1 MTNKFL
7 RVLAKLTLPACTLA
21 MVACNGI
28 GGDLS
33 SSEKNETSA
42 TSTPTTSATIDS
54 TEPTPSQSS
63 ESVITS
69 EQAESSVTP
78 ATSDSSESVPSAS
91 SEEPSESSES
101 TPIPSSEEPSTSSE
115 PAHEHVFNQEVAS
128 EEYLAS
134 PATCTEKA
142 KYYYSCTCGE
152 KGSETFEYGEP
163 LGHSFASTWSHDET
177 NHWHAATCEHTDEK
191 KDLAPHTFTVAE
203 DGLSKSCECGYKVD
217 CIVDVDV
224 LLEAEDAV
232 LNPAHISIDENAHGG
247 KYALGFDDCGQ
258 GMYFR
263 YFAYEEGEK
272 EVDVAYATNC
282 DYAYMTMFVNGGTGI
297 KVTFSEKTG
306 WFGDTHQTEIATV
319 NANFTKGWNEIYL
332 IKNGVADDDYGQYA
346 QIDYIKVRG
355 SGKDFTGQEFDRT
368 VNSYKLEAE
377 IAAWHYANGSTRPI
391 HWNNSGISLDFGL
404 GEINAVG
411 DGVKF
416 AVKAAYTGTYKVR
429 LAYGADSN
437 TRDISVYINDDLVNE
452 NKPLENGTTGW
463 NDIKLDNSGI
473 TVEMEKGETYT
484 IDFRRGNGWFV
495 ADYLL
500 LELVK

>member
-7 RVLAKLTLPACTLA
+7 RVLAKLTLPACTIA

-33 SSEKNETSA
+33 SSEKSETSI
-42 TSTPTTSATIDS
+42 TPTPTTSASIDS
-54 TEPTPSQSS
+54 TEPTPAQSS
-63 ESVITS
+63 ENVTTS
-69 EQAESSVTP
+69 EEAESSATP
-78 ATSDSSESVPSAS
+78 ATPDSSESVPSV
-91 SEEPSESSES
+91 
-101 TPIPSSEEPSTSSE
+101 SSEEPSTSSE

-142 KYYYSCTCGE
+142 KYFYSCVCG
-152 KGSETFEYGEP
+152 KRGSETFEYGEP

-203 DGLSKSCECGYKVD
+203 DGLSKSCECGYTVD

-282 DYAYMTMFVNGGTGI
+282 DYAYMTMFVNGGVGI

-306 WFGDTHQTEIATV
+306 WFGDSHQTAITTV
-319 NANFTKGWNEIYL
+319 NANFAKGWNEIYL

-346 QIDYIKVRG
+346 QIDYIKVKG

-377 IAAWHYANGSTRPI
+377 VAAWHWQDKNVRPSR
-391 HWNNSGISLDFGL
+391 WDSAKFSMGFGL
-404 GEINAVG
+404 GSMNAAG

-416 AVKAAYTGTYKVR
+416 VVKAAHTGTYKVR
-429 LAYGADSN
+429 LAYGANDN
-437 TRDISVYINDDLVNE
+437 GVRNIGVYINDALVNE
-452 NKPLENGTTGW
+452 GNNLENGSNAW
-463 NDIKLDNSGI
+463 DEVKLDNSGI
-473 TVEMEKGETYT
+473 TLDMEKSETYT
-484 IDFRRGNGWFV
+484 IDFRGGGTWYNP
-495 ADYLL
+495 DYLL